1 MATIPTYRYHQ
12 APDGLLT
19 RAQLRALDLQPGRHD
34 PVARLVW
41 RSRKARAA
49 GGWRE
54 AYLYDVALAVP
65 VQPLTPAR
73 RQALEAAWRARR
85 ICPACGTD
93 RGYRIATSLG
103 VCTPCAGDVSA

>member
-1 MATIPTYRYHQ
+1 MGTIPTYRYHQ

-19 RAQLRALDLQPGRHD
+19 RAQLRALDLQPGPHD
-34 PVARLVW
+34 PVASLRW
-41 RSRKARAA
+41 RSRKAR

-54 AYLYDVALAVP
+54 AHLYDVALAVP

-73 RQALEAAWRARR
+73 RRALEAAWRARR

-103 VCTPCAGDVSA
+103 VCTPCADDVSA